1 MTRTITRKPAAKLD
15 LFKDN
20 KSEYASPKKPAI
32 VQVGSGQ
39 YLLIIGRGAP
49 GGDAFTEKLGAL
61 YAIAYTAKMASK
73 SAGRDY
79 KVCPLEGL
87 WWGSANESDF
97 MNEPRRQWNWK
108 LLIRTPEFITQ
119 REVAGAIETAR
130 KKGKSTAVSEVQLD
144 KMAEG
149 RCVQMLH
156 VGPYDAEDATIAVM
170 MSFVAEND
178 LAVHGLHHEIYL
190 SDPRRVAPEKL
201 RTILRFPVR

>member
-1 MTRTITRKPAAKLD
+1 MTNTTAKLD

-20 KSEYASPKKPAI
+20 KSEYVSPKKP
-32 VQVGSGQ
+32 VLLDVGSGQ
-39 YLLIIGRGAP
+39 YLSIIGRGAP
-49 GGDAFTEKLGAL
+49 GGDTFTEKLGAL

-73 SAGRDY
+73 AAGRDY
-79 KVCPLEGL
+79 KVCPLQAL
-87 WWGSANESDF
+87 WWGAGSESDF
-97 MNEPRRQWNWK
+97 TNEPCEQWNWK
-108 LLIRTPEFITQ
+108 LLIRTPEFITR
-119 REVAGAIETAR
+119 REVAGAIEAAR
-130 KKGKSTAVSEVQLD
+130 NRGKSTAVSEVRLE

-156 VGPYDAEDATIAVM
+156 AGPYDSENATIAEM
-170 MSFVAEND
+170 MSFVADKD